1 MIGALEALLFS
12 VVTLQAAGPATNIT
26 GAADYTTENPAL
38 DFFYILF
45 NGISE
50 VPLFSSP
57 INGIL
62 ILAGVFIASR
72 YAGTMMV
79 IAGLVGAG
87 MAILLGASYG
97 LVAFGL
103 FGYNSILTGMAFW
116 SGPFT
121 KTNKA
126 TFWLSIYGA
135 AITAV
140 VWMALGHV
148 MGDMFSI
155 CVGPEGSAPALED
168 LEAKT
173 CTSNQWAIP
182 GFTSSFIFTA
192 WAMMFASQRYGR
204 DIWPG
209 PPPPPT
215 TQRLIAASSNPDT
228 KDDFKWTPKEF
239 TMATLKGVSQVTF
252 VENWKTGLFWV
263 IGLTLA
269 FELAPVADVNGDPMN
284 QDRPWW
290 TNAYTAGWNPLSPL
304 YLGGVMA
311 LVGSGIGAACAILT
325 KIPTAEIRLGLHGF
339 NQVLVMIALTSFL
352 PLTWQS
358 FLFAVLM
365 TVACSL
371 FVMPALQR
379 FFGTWGLPAL
389 TGPFVFTAFTAMLG
403 VSGFMN
409 IPAGAGWSRP

>member
-12 VVTLQAAGPATNIT
+12 VVTLQIAGPADYST
-26 GAADYTTENPAL
+26 GNPAI
-38 DFFYILF
+38 DFFYTLF

-57 INGIL
+57 VNGIL
-62 ILAGVFIASR
+62 ILAGVIIASR
-72 YAGTMMV
+72 YAGAMMV
-79 IAGLVGAG
+79 ISGLVGAG
-87 MAILLGASYG
+87 MAILLGAPYG
-97 LVAFGL
+97 LVTFGL

-135 AITAV
+135 AATAI
-140 VWMALGHV
+140 VWMAFSHL
-148 MGDMFSI
+148 MGDMFSQ
-155 CVGPEGSAPALED
+155 CVGPPDSA
-168 LEAKT
+168 
-173 CTSNQWAIP
+173 CTSNSWAIP
-182 GFTSSFIFTA
+182 GFTSSFIFTT
-192 WAMMFASQRYGR
+192 WAMMYASQRYGR

-209 PPPPPT
+209 PPPPPSAPK
-215 TQRLIAASSNPDT
+215 LLAASSNPDT
-228 KDDFKWTPKEF
+228 QEDFKWTAKEF
-239 TMATLKGVSQVTF
+239 MVATLKGVSQVTF
-252 VENWKTGLFWV
+252 VENWKTGVFWV

-269 FELAPVADVNGDPMN
+269 FELAPLVSASGDPMN

-290 TNAYTAGWNPLSPL
+290 TNGFTAGWNPLSPL
-304 YLGGVMA
+304 YLGGLMA
-311 LVGSGIGAACAILT
+311 LIGSAIGAACAILT

-352 PLTWQS
+352 PLTAQS
-358 FLFAVLM
+358 FLIAVFM

-379 FFGTWGLPAL
+379 FFGMWGLPAL
-389 TGPFVFTAFTAMLG
+389 TGPFVFTAWVALLG
-403 VSGFMN
+403 ISGFEN
-409 IPAGAGWSRP
+409 IPAGIGWSRP